1 MSKQTFRHAVWVRIL
16 LGVLIIASTYIL
28 LAGFYS
34 GGLPVRLTLCSFMVL
49 AAGALIEVLFSK
61 IEVRP
66 DGLLIVSL
74 SGRRFIARRDI
85 ESVTWEKG
93 CGVSVRLRGGKWVR
107 LPDLGHDAR
116 DVANSIREWLHVGG

>member
-1 MSKQTFRHAVWVRIL
+1 MSKQTFRHALWVRIL
-16 LGVLIIASTYIL
+16 LGVLIFASTSIL
-28 LAGFYS
+28 VTGFSS
-34 GGLPVRLTLCSFMVL
+34 GALPVRLILCGFVL
-49 AAGALIEVLFSK
+49 LALGALIEILFSK

-66 DGLLIVSL
+66 DGILIVSL

-116 DVANSIREWLHVGG
+116 YVANSIREWLHV